1 MRLASWVK
9 FSEDE
14 DCTPDV
20 SEQAGRSKTAD
31 PRTGVLRQACSTPD
45 SARLLRKV
53 AAEDEGERSKG
64 RLGVDFKHPAQ
75 IRQRFG
81 MVQPEVG
88 KDNEG
93 DMRVR
98 GDQGGETF
106 LQSKGFQGG

>member
-14 DCTPDV
+14 DRTADV

-31 PRTGVLRQACSTPD
+31 PRTVVLRQACSTPD

-53 AAEDEGERSKG
+53 AAEDEGERSEG

-75 IRQRFG
+75 IRQSFG

-88 KDNEG
+88 KDDEG
-93 DMRVR
+93 DVRVR

-106 LQSKGFQGG
+106 LQSKGCQGE